1 MLARRKSGFTLIEL
15 LVVIAIIAILAAILF
30 PVFARAREAARKSNC
45 QNNLKSCAVALQLY
59 YGDYDSTLPSSYAA
73 WGGKGNTAASDSSWN
88 NQTGASGAVTTFL
101 TKRGTL
107 PPPESDTNYASS
119 NKTWAQLLYGH
130 MKNKDIL
137 FCPSDSKTANDTDD
151 PEVSYWYKTAADR
164 AWWNGNKKEGSFG
177 YNADQMIF
185 YEHKSWHFGG
195 NICRDEEQINVAFM
209 DSHVKTITLKNSRAT
224 DLTSEGTLADAVTFS
239 GEPCYYNYNY
249 TTSPTNTETGAD
261 YDPTN
266 YGDKF

>member
-73 WGGKGNTAASDSSWN
+73 IKEANRPAISSNGGNQWASYTT
-88 NQTGASGAVTTFL
+88 QATTFM
-101 TKRGTL
+101 TKRGEL
-107 PPPESDTNYASS
+107 PPKENTTYDVQ
-119 NKTWAQLLYGH
+119 TWAQMLYGH
-130 MKNKDIL
+130 MKSKDIL
-137 FCPSDSKTANDTDD
+137 FCPSDSNTANDTD
-151 PEVSYWYKTAADR
+151 PQLSYWYKTAADR
-164 AWWNGNKKEGSFG
+164 AWWNGSKKEGNFG

-185 YEHKSWHFGG
+185 YEHKAWHFGG
-195 NICRDEEQINVAFM
+195 DPCRDEAQINVAFM
-209 DSHVKTITLKNSRAT
+209 DSHVKTITLKNSQGST
-224 DLTSEGTLADAVTFS
+224 VTSDLVVTFA
-239 GEPCYYNYNY
+239 GEPCYYNYDLTNNP
-249 TTSPTNTETGAD
+249 TSTETGEK

>member
-1 MLARRKSGFTLIEL
+1 MLARKKSGFTLIEL

-73 WGGKGNTAASDSSWN
+73 MSETTRPTSATDSGWSTNKDTAGK
-88 NQTGASGAVTTFL
+88 TFM
-101 TKRGTL
+101 TKRGVL
-107 PPPESDTNYASS
+107 PPVEGTTYSVL
-119 NKTWAQLLYGH
+119 TWPQMLYGH

-137 FCPSDSKTANDTDD
+137 FCPSDSNTANDSD
-151 PEVSYWYKTAADR
+151 PEISYWYKTAADR
-164 AWWNGNKKEGSFG
+164 AWWNGNKKEGNFG

-185 YEHKSWHFGG
+185 YEHKAWHFGG

-209 DSHVKTITLKNSRAT
+209 DSHVKTITLKNSRSST
-224 DLTSEGTLADAVTFS
+224 TTSDTSDAVTFN
-239 GEPCYYNYNY
+239 GEPCYYNYNL
-249 TTSPTNTETGAD
+249 TTNPTDTETGAN